1 MNQNKPIAIGIGEF
15 LWDVLPEG
23 KRAGGAPVNF
33 AYHASQNGAE
43 GWAVSAVGHDD
54 LGKELLEV
62 SRRHGINLLVSE
74 NDYPTGTVQVHLKDG
89 IPSYEICE
97 NIAWDHIRLADDA
110 IEKAKSAKAI
120 CFGSL
125 AQRCRES
132 RHATTTLLNAA
143 GEDAY
148 KVYDINLRSSFWSKE
163 IIENSLKM
171 SNVFKIND
179 EELEI
184 IKSLLGLEGLDTD
197 EVCRELL
204 NRYRQK
210 MVVLT
215 GGSAFSAIYCQDGT
229 VSKLD
234 TPKVEVVDTVGA
246 GDAFCGTLVASLLCG
261 KSIAQAHR
269 DAIQRAAYVCTQ
281 SGAWPPISQ

>member
-1 MNQNKPIAIGIGEF
+1 MNQNKPVAIGIGEF

-43 GWAVSAVGHDD
+43 GWAVSAVGHDA
-54 LGKELLEV
+54 LGDELLEV
-62 SRRHGINLLVSE
+62 SRQHGINLLVSE

-97 NIAWDHIRLADDA
+97 NVAWDHIRLTDKAL
-110 IEKAKSAKAI
+110 EKAKSAKAI

-125 AQRCRES
+125 AQRCQES
-132 RHATTTLLNAA
+132 REATVSLLNAA

-148 KVYDINLRSSFWSKE
+148 KVYDINLRGSFWSKE
-163 IIENSLKM
+163 IIENSLEM
-171 SNVFKIND
+171 SNVLKIND

-184 IKSLLGLEGLDTD
+184 IKPLLGLEGLDTD
-197 EVCRELL
+197 EACRELL
-204 NRYRQK
+204 SKYKQK

-215 GGSAFSAIYCQDGT
+215 GGSVFSAIYCQDGT
-229 VSKLD
+229 ISKLD
-234 TPKVEVVDTVGA
+234 TPKVKVVDTVGA

-269 DAIQRAAYVCTQ
+269 DAVQRAAYVCTQ
-281 SGAWPPISQ
+281 SGAWTPISQ